1 MKRII
6 IVLCVAAGLMAAA
19 CGRQGPSFRDADG
32 NYDWEAVA
40 DGMSHSLIDRF
51 WGANFE
57 GYPQRYYFN
66 YGSDLSDMTT
76 VHYWPQAHAMDVLVD
91 AYTRTGRQEYSDLFP
106 LWWLGA
112 PTFNTG
118 DNDDDPW
125 WNVYVDDMEWIAL
138 AQIRMFESTGNDIY
152 FKKARQLFDSWIW
165 PTWGPEDEG
174 PWYGGITW
182 KTDVDKSKNACSNG
196 PAAIIAARLY
206 RFYADANLNG
216 GKARAEYLDEAR
228 KIFEW
233 ERATLF
239 DKETGAIYDNINRE
253 GRVSRAVYTYNPGT
267 FIGAAHELFSLTGE
281 RQYLEYAVRA
291 ADYVLDN
298 MTGNNGMLKDDPKG
312 DGGLFH
318 GIFFRYFAK
327 LINEPALDEAH
338 HARYLEFITRSAET
352 LVEHGLNPVTM
363 LYGGK
368 WWEAPADG
376 ESVCLTAHLTGCM
389 LIEAMCTLE

>member
-76 VHYWPQAHAMDVLVD
+76 VHYWPQAH
-91 AYTRTGRQEYSDLFP
+91 
-106 LWWLGA
+106 
-112 PTFNTG
+112 
-118 DNDDDPW
+118 
-125 WNVYVDDMEWIAL
+125 
-138 AQIRMFESTGNDIY
+138 
-152 FKKARQLFDSWIW
+152 
-165 PTWGPEDEG
+165 
-174 PWYGGITW
+174 
-182 KTDVDKSKNACSNG
+182 
-196 PAAIIAARLY
+196 
-206 RFYADANLNG
+206 
-216 GKARAEYLDEAR
+216 
-228 KIFEW
+228 
-233 ERATLF
+233 
-239 DKETGAIYDNINRE
+239 
-253 GRVSRAVYTYNPGT
+253 
-267 FIGAAHELFSLTGE
+267 
-281 RQYLEYAVRA
+281 
-291 ADYVLDN
+291 
-298 MTGNNGMLKDDPKG
+298 
-312 DGGLFH
+312 
-318 GIFFRYFAK
+318 
-327 LINEPALDEAH
+327 
-338 HARYLEFITRSAET
+338 
-352 LVEHGLNPVTM
+352 GLNPVTM